1 MYLLI
6 NSAIERYL
14 NDQNNYTITRSKHPA
29 SSLNDS
35 VRKRL
40 QRPQLLPCV
49 KPGVDDLSVANN
61 LFNFF
66 FQCIN
71 VSILLRHYFKYLGID
86 ATVINGSLLGRWT
99 TLLRARRTQ
108 GFESLLIDLPIN
120 ELRYLSSVWQKAR
133 STCNNCDKS
142 MQ

>member
-1 MYLLI
+1 MI

-40 QRPQLLPCV
+40 QRPQLLSCV

-108 GFESLLIDLPIN
+108 GIESLLIDLPIN

-133 STCNNCDKS
+133 STCNNFDKS

>member
-1 MYLLI
+1 MI

-14 NDQNNYTITRSKHPA
+14 NEQNNYTTTRSKHPA

-49 KPGVDDLSVANN
+49 KPGVDDRSVANN
-61 LFNFF
+61 FFNFF

-108 GFESLLIDLPIN
+108 GIESLNFIDCFANQRASISYFCLAKGGK
-120 ELRYLSSVWQKAR
+120 Y
-133 STCNNCDKS
+133 
-142 MQ
+142 M